1 MTCPS
6 VPATAEAEVSA
17 TAALAPST
25 PPPTTISDHR
35 DHKAARLR
43 RFSQLIRRVRLR
55 GGKGSRVQKR
65 NKRKKEKNA
74 ARKERKATK
83 TLAIVLGNFTSLI
96 CIHTPPLRWWPNE
109 YLKGM
114 CLPNDDGKSFFSFSQ
129 YSFTLRLLPT
139 FCTYRLVLRK
149 VQ

>member
-1 MTCPS
+1 MGDAYCQVCATGQTGIHQNNVTNSKANDSHASPTVGEFQVTCPS
-6 VPATAEAEVSA
+6 VPATAEGDVSA

-55 GGKGSRVQKR
+55 GGGKGSRVQKR

-83 TLAIVLGNFTSLI
+83 TLAI
-96 CIHTPPLRWWPNE
+96 
-109 YLKGM
+109 
-114 CLPNDDGKSFFSFSQ
+114 
-129 YSFTLRLLPT
+129 
-139 FCTYRLVLRK
+139 
-149 VQ
+149 